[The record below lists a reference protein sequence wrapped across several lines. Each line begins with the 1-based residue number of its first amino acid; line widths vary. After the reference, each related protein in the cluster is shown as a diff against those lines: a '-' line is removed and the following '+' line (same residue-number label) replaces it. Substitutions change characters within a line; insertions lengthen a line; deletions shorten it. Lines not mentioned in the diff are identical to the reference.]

1 MQLNDSRACYHASGS
16 RRTGSDAAAVTD
28 TRRRVCGV
36 DALRVVGCPVVPA
49 QVSSGIRRLVMA
61 LAWRATDLII
71 KDERA

>member
-16 RRTGSDAAAVTD
+16 CRTGSDAVTD

-36 DALRVVGCPVVPA
+36 EALRVVGWPVVPA
-49 QVSSGIRRLVMA
+49 QVSSGIKRLVMA